1 MAEAL
6 RAVKA
11 ANTDASR
18 GGVVP
23 EVLER
28 IRRLIAEHGLLPGMK
43 LPAERQLAVSFSVG
57 RPAVREAI
65 KALSMLGL
73 IESRGRE
80 GTYVSSDVIEPRHLR
95 TPGEFASHYDLI
107 ELLEVRRML
116 EPRAAALAASRA
128 GECQLRE
135 IEQAVLAQEASP
147 DDWRVLAE
155 HDYRFHEAIV
165 QATDNRVL
173 RDIYRALSGSQRK
186 SRVLTARTTPD
197 IARIV
202 GQHRMIFNAIRMG
215 LPELAKRAMVDHLET
230 TALDLI
236 SERRR

>member
-1 MAEAL
+1 MAG
-6 RAVKA
+6 AVKA
-11 ANTDASR
+11 VKASNADAGR

-23 EVLER
+23 KVLER
-28 IRRLIAEHGLLPGMK
+28 IRRLIAERGLLPGMK
-43 LPAERQLAVSFSVG
+43 LPAERQLAMCLGVG

-73 IESRGRE
+73 IESRGRG
-80 GTYVSSDVIEPRHLR
+80 GTYVSSDVIEPRR
-95 TPGEFASHYDLI
+95 FRAPGKFASHYDLI

-128 GECQLRE
+128 GEAQLRE

-147 DDWRVLAE
+147 DDWRVLDE

-165 QATDNRVL
+165 QATGNRVL
-173 RDIYRALSGSQRK
+173 RDIYRALSGSLRK
-186 SRVLTARTTPD
+186 SRILTARTTPD
-197 IARIV
+197 IARVV
-202 GQHRMIFNAIRMG
+202 GQHRMIFNGIRMR
-215 LPELAKRAMVDHLET
+215 LPELAKRAMADHLET